1 MTPKNINI
9 ERLKAEHLQG
19 DSRVSRRR
27 SSVLKSEHIFLV
39 INPSNSVAIVAT
51 ALAVWTFCALVLE
64 CDDLLT
70 Y

>member
-1 MTPKNINI
+1 MTPKSINI
-9 ERLKAEHLQG
+9 ERLKAERLQG

-27 SSVLKSEHIFLV
+27 SSVLTSEHIFLV
-39 INPSNSVAIVAT
+39 INPSNYVVIVAI
-51 ALAVWTFCALVLE
+51 ALAVWTFFALVLE